1 MKPRNPSRIAL
12 SLTLALFW
20 SAAGVSAQDNALVA
34 EETRVMKTF
43 AYGDPDPVPLLGPLY
58 PYTRFTRFSADA
70 QNRGWKMIRL
80 ENPYLRAF
88 VTPEIGGKVWGAVEK
103 STGREFIYFNKA
115 VEFREIALRGPYTAG
130 GIELNFGYIG
140 HAPSTASP
148 VDYAWRTNPDG
159 SVSCIVGTIDLPS
172 RSQWRVE
179 VRVPRD
185 KAYVETECFWYN
197 PMPLHDSYYNWM
209 TGSAL
214 AGRDLRFFYPG
225 TNHIG
230 HGGEVAPWPVDS
242 RGRDIS
248 LYRNNDFESHKSYHI
263 LGEFGESFGG
273 YWEDSGFGYGHWAP
287 YSDKPGMKLWLWSL
301 GRDGEIWTDL
311 LLEGEKYNYI
321 EMQTGLLYN
330 QAAASSSLTP
340 FKHHYLAP
348 YGAYRWKE
356 IWFPV
361 KDIGGLVAASPL
373 GSLNVIRTKGAL
385 RVGVSPIQAIDD
397 EIEVTAGRR
406 MIFSKHLSLK
416 PLETVIETVPLEDET
431 AEITVNLGN
440 GKLRWSTGDRKT
452 NALNRPLFAPPG
464 YDWGSA
470 EGLFMA
476 GEELGRQREWE
487 AAKAK
492 FLACLDKE
500 PYHLRALTR
509 LAEIHYR
516 KMDYEK
522 ALEFSRRVLSV
533 DAYDHGGNFIYGV
546 INRAL
551 GKYADAR
558 DGLGWAS
565 RSHEFRAAAY
575 TELAA
580 VAVEE
585 EDFARAAGYARRS
598 LEFNAYNVPGL
609 EILAAACRHLGEKG
623 QAQEALGKLL
633 AVDPLNHLARFETFL
648 LDAEPESLK
657 TFVSMIRNELPHE
670 TYLELAAFYGGLRLE
685 DEAVRILETAPAHPL
700 VDLWLA
706 FLLRNR
712 DEAASRVRLAKADS
726 ASSAYVFPFRA
737 ETVPVLR
744 WAVSKSES
752 WKPRFYLALALWNF
766 GRVEEAAGLFEACGP
781 RPDSAGFYLVRAKFY
796 DTAGNDAQALK
807 DIQKAVALDPA
818 DWKARHVLFEHQV
831 RGGRFSE
838 ALQTAVA
845 NRKTKPPY
853 FIPAMDHAKA
863 LLLNG
868 RFAESL
874 AVLGQIKILPYEG
887 AWEGHSL
894 YRQACLYLAAVEV
907 ARKNHKKAAGYIRKA
922 RQWPE
927 NLGVGKPFDA
937 DERLEN
943 YLLALCYESEGK
955 PALAGESYAAILRDT
970 DKFRTTW
977 DAGHYIGATAMKQ
990 AGRADEARVLLE
1002 EWKKNRPGGPA
1013 AWAAAKLGGD
1023 EDTARKIAG
1032 EIRANTPGFP
1042 YNPVEQ
1048 DRQFSVLIRML
1059 EIIGR

>member
-1 MKPRNPSRIAL
+1 MKPRNPSKIAL
-12 SLTLALFW
+12 SLALALFW
-20 SAAGVSAQDNALVA
+20 SAAGASAQDNALVV

-70 QNRGWKMIRL
+70 QNKEWKMVRL
-80 ENPYLRAF
+80 ENPYIRAF

-103 STGREFIYFNKA
+103 STGKEFIYFNKA

-159 SVSCIVGTIDLPS
+159 SASCIVGTIDLPS

-179 VRVPRD
+179 VRVPKD

-209 TGSAL
+209 TGSAI

-225 TNHIG
+225 THHIG
-230 HGGEVAPWPVDS
+230 HGGEVAPWPVDD

-248 LYRNNDFESHKSYHI
+248 FYRNNNFESHKSYHI
-263 LGEFGESFGG
+263 MGEFGESFGG

-311 LLEGEKYNYI
+311 LLEGEKFNYI

-348 YGAYRWKE
+348 YGSYRWKE

-361 KDIGGLVAASPL
+361 KDIGGLVTASPF
-373 GSLNVIRTKGAL
+373 GSLNVTRTKGAL
-385 RVGVSPIQAIDD
+385 RVGISPIQAIDD
-397 EIEVTAGRR
+397 ALEVTAGGR
-406 MIFSKHLSLK
+406 MLFSKRLSLK
-416 PLETVIETVPLEDET
+416 PLETAIETVPLEDET

-440 GKLRWSTGDRKT
+440 GKLRWSTEDGKT
-452 NALNRPLFAPPG
+452 NTLNRPLVQPPD

-476 GEELGRQREWE
+476 GEELGRRREWE

-500 PYHLRALTR
+500 PYHLRGLTR

-551 GKYADAR
+551 GKFADAK

-565 RSHEFRAAAY
+565 RSHEYRAAAY

-585 EDFARAAGYARRS
+585 KDFARAADYAQRS
-598 LEFNAYNVPGL
+598 LEFNAHNAPGL
-609 EILAAACRHLGEKG
+609 GILASACRHLGENVR
-623 QAQEALGKLL
+623 AQEAVERLL
-633 AVDPLNHLARFETFL
+633 AADPLNHQARFERFL
-648 LDAEPESLK
+648 LDAKPESLK
-657 TFVSMIRNELPHE
+657 AFVS
-670 TYLELAAFYGGLRLE
+670 
-685 DEAVRILETAPAHPL
+685 
-700 VDLWLA
+700 
-706 FLLRNR
+706 
-712 DEAASRVRLAKADS
+712 
-726 ASSAYVFPFRA
+726 
-737 ETVPVLR
+737 
-744 WAVSKSES
+744 
-752 WKPRFYLALALWNF
+752 
-766 GRVEEAAGLFEACGP
+766 
-781 RPDSAGFYLVRAKFY
+781 
-796 DTAGNDAQALK
+796 
-807 DIQKAVALDPA
+807 
-818 DWKARHVLFEHQV
+818 
-831 RGGRFSE
+831 
-838 ALQTAVA
+838 
-845 NRKTKPPY
+845 
-853 FIPAMDHAKA
+853 
-863 LLLNG
+863 
-868 RFAESL
+868 
-874 AVLGQIKILPYEG
+874 
-887 AWEGHSL
+887 
-894 YRQACLYLAAVEV
+894 
-907 ARKNHKKAAGYIRKA
+907 
-922 RQWPE
+922 
-927 NLGVGKPFDA
+927 
-937 DERLEN
+937 
-943 YLLALCYESEGK
+943 
-955 PALAGESYAAILRDT
+955 
-970 DKFRTTW
+970 
-977 DAGHYIGATAMKQ
+977 
-990 AGRADEARVLLE
+990 
-1002 EWKKNRPGGPA
+1002 
-1013 AWAAAKLGGD
+1013 
-1023 EDTARKIAG
+1023 
-1032 EIRANTPGFP
+1032 
-1042 YNPVEQ
+1042 
-1048 DRQFSVLIRML
+1048 
-1059 EIIGR
+1059 